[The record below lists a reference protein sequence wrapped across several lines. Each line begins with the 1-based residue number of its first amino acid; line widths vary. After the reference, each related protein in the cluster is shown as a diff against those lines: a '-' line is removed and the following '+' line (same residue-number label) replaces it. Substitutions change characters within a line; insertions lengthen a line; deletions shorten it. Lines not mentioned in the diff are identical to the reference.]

1 MRHNSRSNPVAVI
14 ALAMALAG
22 CAGDP
27 APNGEAPTTSG
38 KSAEAEAAYRQLEE
52 AWRPTVCNHSV
63 YQDMAN
69 AAYDNNVPAMRDNA
83 VKYRD
88 TVTTW
93 DDQVGKISF
102 PPAAQPIVDRI
113 RELDVDELNDL
124 NALAAVTDAEHTN
137 LITYV
142 DFHHWSR
149 VVETVDLMAA
159 VGHPVSHPRLAA
171 YQLELAYQ
179 TFYKDIYWVTPLFD
193 AALAHN
199 DLNAAKAANVVEEN
213 ALQRYLESLDTIK
226 WPEGFEGQVNDLR
239 DKLRKMIEFDRRQ
252 VDVATAAQVVKPP
265 DEGNPEALAAE
276 DAESALNDQ
285 LREKAAESDLPKC

>member
-1 MRHNSRSNPVAVI
+1 MAVI
-14 ALAMALAG
+14 TLAMALAG
-22 CAGDP
+22 CGGDP
-27 APNGEAPTTSG
+27 APNGETPTTSG

-69 AAYDNNVPAMRDNA
+69 AAYDNNVSAMRDNA

-88 TVTTW
+88 TVAPW

-113 RELDVDELNDL
+113 RELDLDKLNDL
-124 NALAAVTDAEHTN
+124 NALAAVTDAEYTN
-137 LITYV
+137 LISYV
-142 DFHHWSR
+142 EFDHWSL
-149 VVETVDLMAA
+149 VVQTDGLMAA

-171 YQLELAYQ
+171 HQLELAYQ
-179 TFYKDIYWVTPLFD
+179 TYYKDTTWITPLFD

-199 DLNAAKAANVVEEN
+199 DLNAAKAANLVEEN

-239 DKLRKMIEFDRRQ
+239 DTLRKMIEFDRRQ
-252 VDVATAAQVVKPP
+252 VDVATAAQVVKAP
-265 DEGNPEALAAE
+265 DEGNPESLAAT
-276 DAESALNDQ
+276 DLESALNDQ